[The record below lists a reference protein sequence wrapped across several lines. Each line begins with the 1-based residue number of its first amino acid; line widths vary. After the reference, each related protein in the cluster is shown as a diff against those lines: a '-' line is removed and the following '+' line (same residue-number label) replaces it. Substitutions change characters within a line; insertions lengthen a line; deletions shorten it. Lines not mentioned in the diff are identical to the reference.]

1 MRRNFGHIKEQR
13 TRPSNK
19 VGNQSGGGVSDI
31 YDAAQY
37 SLDASWPWAKKF
49 TNIIPSTTTASENVQ
64 MTVGVNVRNFLDGEP
79 IYYQVVTTAGPTM
92 TDADF
97 LGIVVSGGSFT
108 NSATGTMGYVSVP
121 FTPIGDGLAESNSF
135 KIQLLEY
142 AGGPV
147 AQKWDGTGDCETPVI
162 SVADAAVAWQWHY
175 GSSDTDADYCGTYAN
190 TYLEYKGTFTG
201 NQNVPF
207 TNMSAWQ
214 AMMDNVPSTATDIKF
229 YDSTFSSTSPAK
241 TMSTSTHV
249 NGLCNAMRNGTTYS
263 GGTWWIQLSCVNT
276 GVWNTFVNSYSGRTG
291 GTTND
296 STSASYAR
304 YIGATGSNSC
314 TCSVPS
320 NGFVLRPHIGNR
332 NWGGWQIGCSAS
344 TRHMKLRVTL

>member
-1 MRRNFGHIKEQR
+1 MKLFIHTGYLFNIGDEIRNDYCIRTGVDDMIQGHAI
-13 TRPSNK
+13 
-19 VGNQSGGGVSDI
+19 GAIGVVFHRKIVYNAVFLAMSLLGT
-31 YDAAQY
+31 AALY
-37 SLDASWPWAKKF
+37 ITL
-49 TNIIPSTTTASENVQ
+49 N
-64 MTVGVNVRNFLDGEP
+64 
-79 IYYQVVTTAGPTM
+79 
-92 TDADF
+92 ADF

-263 GGTWWIQLSCVNT
+263 GGTWWIQQCFLRHR
-276 GVWNTFVNSYSGRTG
+276 SYQHRQ
-291 GTTND
+291 N
-296 STSASYAR
+296 
-304 YIGATGSNSC
+304 
-314 TCSVPS
+314 
-320 NGFVLRPHIGNR
+320 L
-332 NWGGWQIGCSAS
+332 
-344 TRHMKLRVTL
+344 